1 MELYK
6 GNITIVGRHSKYSLY
21 DPMIAS
27 MEYDKGAYD
36 QTDATGFIR
45 LHSIP
50 LRRNAIRQGKNK

>member
-6 GNITIVGRHSKYSLY
+6 GNITIVGRDSKYSLY

-36 QTDATGFIR
+36 QTDATGFY
-45 LHSIP
+45 P
-50 LRRNAIRQGKNK
+50 LTFDTTKKKCPKTTNR